1 MESRRAT
8 SKEWRLICSQRGQG
22 NAKEG
27 TAVDSRF
34 SFPGLCLGMLGLQV
48 PMRPGSIDDP
58 GVGGVGLPRRRTPVH
73 GNSRFTVLALS
84 PFLLF
89 ASDGLAFSVRNDHR
103 GVGGAVC
110 YVVSRRPYGLVQ
122 RGTD

>member
-1 MESRRAT
+1 MESRRAK
-8 SKEWRLICSQRGQG
+8 SKEWRVAASG
-22 NAKEG
+22 AKGAPREG

-73 GNSRFTVLALS
+73 GNSRFTVWPFS
-84 PFLLF
+84 PFRL
-89 ASDGLAFSVRNDHR
+89 
-103 GVGGAVC
+103 
-110 YVVSRRPYGLVQ
+110 
-122 RGTD
+122 